1 MQFPILLLLLLLMA
15 LTLIGIIPAI
25 AVQIIPVGSPPRPS
39 TTLVLQV
46 TVFRTEETT
55 EYGQRPSALRH
66 LLVMHTTVQI
76 RASIL
81 VPQERVLKNFP
92 VASVSAGILLPVT
105 WTTTTVLWMVSSPTV
120 TIGPVHLVS
129 AAPVPCT
136 SATVASSTPRAAS
149 TVHTAFQ
156 SAARESPIDG
166 QDALSP
172 GTGR

>member
-25 AVQIIPVGSPPRPS
+25 AVQIIPVGGPPRPS

-66 LLVMHTTVQI
+66 FFLMMHTTVQI

-81 VPQERVLKNFP
+81 VPQERVLINFP
-92 VASVSAGILLPVT
+92 VASVSAGILMPVT
-105 WTTTTVLWMVSSPTV
+105 
-120 TIGPVHLVS
+120 
-129 AAPVPCT
+129 
-136 SATVASSTPRAAS
+136 
-149 TVHTAFQ
+149 
-156 SAARESPIDG
+156 
-166 QDALSP
+166 
-172 GTGR
+172 